1 MRWSYQRSIFLTKGC
16 ILLFGA
22 GYLGVVLT
30 CPLLIERFVHYSI
43 SAEEN
48 AQWLFNATIYACA
61 VPLGFLL
68 WNLWK
73 LVVDIGLE
81 EIFTE
86 ANIRRLRVISWMC
99 FAVSGICLASMAY
112 YLFWGIFAACMAFM
126 GMLIRVIKN
135 TFERARELK
144 EEVDYTI

>member
-1 MRWSYQRSIFLTKGC
+1 MKWSYPQSIILTKIC
-16 ILLFGA
+16 ILFFGM

-30 CPLLIERFVHYSI
+30 CPVLVDRFVHYGV
-43 SAEEN
+43 SAAGKN
-48 AQWLFNATIYACA
+48 KWLFDVTIYACA

-73 LVVDIGLE
+73 LVADIGLE
-81 EIFTE
+81 EIFTK
-86 ANIRRLRVISWMC
+86 ANIRRLRIISWMC
-99 FAVSGICLASMAY
+99 FAVSGICLVSMAY